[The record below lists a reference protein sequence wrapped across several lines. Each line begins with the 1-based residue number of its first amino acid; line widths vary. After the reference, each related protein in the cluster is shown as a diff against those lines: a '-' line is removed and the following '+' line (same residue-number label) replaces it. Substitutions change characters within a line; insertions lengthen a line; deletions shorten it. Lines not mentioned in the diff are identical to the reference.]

1 MIKIIG
7 GAGLNCR
14 LKVRGKAHKITCQR
28 SGPYC
33 NVCEFAPGVERQGNL
48 ATMVK
53 GPIAA
58 AHVHRMKL
66 KNRLRIG
73 GIDDTKFVRE
83 RQG

>member
-1 MIKIIG
+1 MTKMIG

-14 LKVRGKAHKITCQR
+14 LKVRGKAHKVTCQR

-48 ATMVK
+48 ASMIK

-58 AHVHRMKL
+58 AHVQRKNL
-66 KNRLRIG
+66 KNKLRIDG
-73 GIDDTKFVRE
+73 VDDTEFVRE
-83 RQG
+83 RRH